1 FMFNRTSHPIY
12 MGLVAGALLNVATPA
27 FAVDSVTAKA
37 VADGMAP
44 PVYLVDSQGV
54 PTKSGS
60 HNPKA
65 DPAMYDCVIGAHSM
79 NAADAKKYT
88 DYSEFTADALKA
100 FEANLAV
107 LKGCGYTA
115 PDSDKDGVPN
125 YKDKCADTSAGAK
138 VDENGCKIIIKV
150 TDDDSDGDG
159 IPDSRDNCEG
169 TPPGTK
175 VDAVGCETVSMIV
188 DAVLTEDHIRFDFD
202 KAILKPA
209 GKAIVDKMVKFLS
222 GDIVHV
228 KKIMVD
234 GHTDNTGPAK
244 YNMGLSQ
251 RRAQSVADYISA
263 GGIPTNLMVITG
275 EGESNPVADNAT
287 RKGRSTNRR
296 VEITIHKTN
305 KQ

>member
-1 FMFNRTSHPIY
+1 MFNRTSHPIY

>member
-1 FMFNRTSHPIY
+1 MKPI
-12 MGLVAGALLNVATPA
+12 
-27 FAVDSVTAKA
+27 
-37 VADGMAP
+37 
-44 PVYLVDSQGV
+44 
-54 PTKSGS
+54 
-60 HNPKA
+60 
-65 DPAMYDCVIGAHSM
+65 
-79 NAADAKKYT
+79 
-88 DYSEFTADALKA
+88 
-100 FEANLAV
+100 LAV

-138 VDENGCKIIIKV
+138 VDENGCKIV
-150 TDDDSDGDG
+150 AAAVSVDGDN
-159 IPDSRDNCEG
+159 DNDGVVNSIDQCPN
-169 TPPGTK
+169 TPPNTS
-175 VDAVGCETVSMIV
+175 VDAVGCAKTSVLV

-202 KAILKPA
+202 KAFLKPA

-222 GDIVHV
+222 SDMAHV

-244 YNMGLSQ
+244 YNQGLSE

-263 GGIPTNLMVITG
+263 GGISSSKMVITG
-275 EGESNPVADNAT
+275 KGEEKPVATNAT
-287 RKGRSTNRR
+287 RAGRSANRR